1 MALKRRDQARRV
13 LKNAKAKKTKKADID
28 EAMVF
33 LVRQGTNV
41 DRLKRRLMRWG
52 FTEEEANEKIN
63 AFYP

>member
-33 LVRQGTNV
+33 
-41 DRLKRRLMRWG
+41 
-52 FTEEEANEKIN
+52 
-63 AFYP
+63 